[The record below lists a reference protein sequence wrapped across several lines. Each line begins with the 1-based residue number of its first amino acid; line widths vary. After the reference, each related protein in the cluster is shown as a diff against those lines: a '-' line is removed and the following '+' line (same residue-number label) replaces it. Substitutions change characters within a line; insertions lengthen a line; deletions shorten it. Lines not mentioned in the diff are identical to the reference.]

1 MVGEARLEHENSNDF
16 IVCSG
21 KVVQHRLSAPELRT
35 VDQVAA
41 AALRYEI
48 NKVTLRCNMDP
59 EMHPKIQRKLDFE
72 LKGKEGSKAFMIDI
86 DLDRGQSSHP
96 LYIVCK
102 EDN

>member
-1 MVGEARLEHENSNDF
+1 
-16 IVCSG
+16 
-21 KVVQHRLSAPELRT
+21 
-35 VDQVAA
+35 
-41 AALRYEI
+41 
-48 NKVTLRCNMDP
+48 MDP